1 MHNILNPEFLINS
14 FGYLGIF
21 SVIFLESGFFFAFFL
36 PGDTLIFTVG
46 FLASARIL
54 SIGIAW
60 PVLVIATFLGGL
72 VGYLFGKKVGEKI
85 FFKEGSFLF
94 DPSNLERTKKFYKK
108 YGAWAVAFGRF
119 VPVVRTFVPILAG
132 VGNMKWSPF
141 LRFNILGAI
150 LWPSVVMS
158 VGYFFGS
165 QFPTIHKYVM
175 PVTGFLFLITLVPI
189 FWAMFKKRKVCDNN
203 QTSVKILK

>member
-1 MHNILNPEFLINS
+1 MENFLNPEFLINS

-36 PGDTLIFTVG
+36 PGDTLIFTTG
-46 FLASARIL
+46 FLASAGIL
-54 SIGIAW
+54 NSAITW
-60 PVLVIATFLGGL
+60 PGLVLATFFGGL
-72 VGYLFGKKVGEKI
+72 VGYLFGKRVGPAI
-85 FFKEGSFLF
+85 FFKKGSLLF
-94 DPSNLERTKKFYKK
+94 DPSNLERTKKFYEK

-119 VPVVRTFVPILAG
+119 VPVIRTFVPILAG
-132 VGNMKWSPF
+132 VGNMKWNTF

-165 QFPTIHKYVM
+165 QLPAIHKYVM
-175 PVTGFLFLITLVPI
+175 PIVGCLFLITLVPI
-189 FWAMFKKRKVCDNN
+189 FWAMFKKRN
-203 QTSVKILK
+203 